1 MNEAERIPNRKNFMD
16 PSFDFWSPGFQPD
29 RRNIGVEANS
39 IPINIVNKS
48 LEEVTTKAPSSELSN
63 RK

>member
-1 MNEAERIPNRKNFMD
+1 MD
-16 PSFDFWSPGFQPD
+16 PSFDFWSPFFHPD